1 MYVLFEEG
9 GKFLAGRVLSQAE
22 ASLQVELDSGKRVKL
37 KSALSL
43 LQFEKPTPAE
53 LLTQGAAMAAEDG
66 YVLASEMLSEDG
78 PLEARLMRYSQM
90 RYARCAFVH
99 AFSRQ
104 WMEDE
109 QAVRTAEDLA
119 AARAE
124 LALNASARIAASD
137 RILNTRIF

>member
-1 MYVLFEEG
+1 
-9 GKFLAGRVLSQAE
+9 
-22 ASLQVELDSGKRVKL
+22 
-37 KSALSL
+37 
-43 LQFEKPTPAE
+43 
-53 LLTQGAAMAAEDG
+53 MAAEDG
-66 YVLASEMLSEDG
+66 YVLANEVLAEDG
-78 PLEARLMRYSQM
+78 PLESRLMRYSRR
-90 RYARCAFVH
+90 RYARCAFVY

-119 AARAE
+119 TARAE